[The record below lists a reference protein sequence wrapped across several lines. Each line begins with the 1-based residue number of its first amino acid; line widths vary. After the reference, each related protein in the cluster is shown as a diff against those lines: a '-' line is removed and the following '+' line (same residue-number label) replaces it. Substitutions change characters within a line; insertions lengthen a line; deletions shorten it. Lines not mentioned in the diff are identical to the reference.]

1 MLRLW
6 GRPTSTRTLKVLW
19 ALSEIGIEF
28 EFILA
33 SATMGPHGSVSKGNR
48 PYGIVDTPA
57 FRAMNPNGTVP
68 AVDDGGFSLWESN
81 TIVRYLAMR
90 YAPDLLYGSD
100 LETFA
105 RASQWM
111 DWDSNTL
118 DRGQHILVM
127 QLVRLPT
134 AERDTAAIASAQNEL
149 IAAFGI
155 MDAELGRR
163 RFIAGDRFSMG
174 DIPLGIH
181 VHRWHLY
188 DIDRPPMANLARWY
202 AEIRARP
209 AFQRWVENPA
219 NHLAG

>member
-33 SATMGPHGSVSKGNR
+33 SATMGPHGSVYKGNR

-68 AVDDGGFSLWESN
+68 AVDDVGFSLWESN

-100 LETFA
+100 IETFA

-155 MDAELGRR
+155 MDAELERR

-209 AFQRWVENPA
+209 AFQRWVENPV

>member
-1 MLRLW
+1 
-6 GRPTSTRTLKVLW
+6 
-19 ALSEIGIEF
+19 
-28 EFILA
+28 
-33 SATMGPHGSVSKGNR
+33 
-48 PYGIVDTPA
+48 
-57 FRAMNPNGTVP
+57 
-68 AVDDGGFSLWESN
+68 
-81 TIVRYLAMR
+81 
-90 YAPDLLYGSD
+90 
-100 LETFA
+100 
-105 RASQWM
+105 
-111 DWDSNTL
+111 
-118 DRGQHILVM
+118 M